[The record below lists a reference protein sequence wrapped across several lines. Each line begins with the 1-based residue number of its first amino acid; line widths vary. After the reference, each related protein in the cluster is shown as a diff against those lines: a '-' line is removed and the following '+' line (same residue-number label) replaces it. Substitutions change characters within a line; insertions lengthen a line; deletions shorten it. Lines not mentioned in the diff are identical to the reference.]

1 MLLTRE
7 IAIKD
12 LKTKFND
19 IGIIGD
25 TDLCRLIGFHEDDD
39 DFCYHVLYMNGHNHF
54 SDRND
59 SYFTMVGRFETLK
72 GVLPEESYKRM
83 ESTFSL
89 NGAPPSEEFII
100 SKD

>member
-1 MLLTRE
+1 MELRDGLIE
-7 IAIKD
+7 E
-12 LKTKFND
+12 LKPKLND

-25 TDLCRLIGFHEDDD
+25 TNLCRLIGFHEDDD
-39 DFCYHVLYMNGHNHF
+39 DFYYHVLYMNGHNRHSDKNDVYF
-54 SDRND
+54 S
-59 SYFTMVGRFETLK
+59 MVGRFETLK

-89 NGAPPSEEFII
+89 NGAPPSKEFII